1 MGLVDELEER
11 RRRGLIKNS
20 SFSSNR
26 NFNVAAGIG
35 RKIEKALKWL
45 ARQVD

>member
-11 RRRGLIKNS
+11 RRRGLVS
-20 SFSSNR
+20 SRFSNR
-26 NFNVAAGIG
+26 NRNYNIAAGIG
-35 RKIEKALKWL
+35 RKLEKALRWL

>member
-11 RRRGLIKNS
+11 RRRGLVKNS

-26 NFNVAAGIG
+26 NWNMATGIG
-35 RKIEKALKWL
+35 RKLEKALRWL